1 MGVQNQT
8 WVDGEVEHYKAKLVA
23 RGFTQTFGI
32 DYDETFTHVTKFV
45 SIYCILALTTIE
57 NMEIHRMDVKISFP
71 NGDLEKEI
79 YM

>member
-8 WVDGEVEHYKAKLVA
+8 WIDDEVEHYKAKLVA
-23 RGFTQTFGI
+23 RGFAQTFGI
-32 DYDETFTHVTKFV
+32 DYNETFTHVAKLV
-45 SIYCILALTTIE
+45 SICCILALATIE
-57 NMEIHRMDVKISFP
+57 NMEIHRMDVKISFL